1 MNTSSAD
8 FPTIN
13 PLQAAYGGGL
23 NDAFVAKLNPS
34 GTRLVYSTYLGGSGN
49 DVAFAVAV
57 DPSGFAYVAGRTA
70 SLDFPTAN
78 PLQRTY
84 AGGPSDCFVAKL
96 NAEGS
101 MLVYSTYLGGSGNLN
116 ENIFGIAADAAGNAY
131 VSGFTNSLDFP
142 IVNAFQPSYGGG
154 NSDAFTAKLNATG
167 SALVYSSYLS
177 GRDADR
183 GDYIVL
189 DAAGNVYMIGWTAS
203 IDFPTRNPFQA
214 TFGGSTFDA
223 FVVKLGVDDRPTTIA
238 IVSAAGFNTSP
249 VASESI
255 VAAFGVGFVNRAATT
270 VRVKDSSGTERS
282 APVFFVSQNQINF
295 QIPQGTV
302 SGTAT
307 VTVFDYN
314 AAIAV
319 GSVQITP

>member
-1 MNTSSAD
+1 
-8 FPTIN
+8 
-13 PLQAAYGGGL
+13 LQVAYGGGL

-34 GTRLVYSTYLGGSGN
+34 GTQLVYSTYLGGSDN
-49 DVAFAVAV
+49 DLALAVAV
-57 DPSGFAYVAGRTA
+57 GPFGFAYVAGRTS

-96 NAEGS
+96 NVAGS
-101 MLVYSTYLGGSGNLN
+101 MLVYSTYLGGSSNQN

-154 NSDAFTAKLNATG
+154 NFDAFTAKLNATG
-167 SALVYSSYLS
+167 SALVYSTYLG
-177 GRDADR
+177 GREEDR

-189 DAAGNVYMIGWTAS
+189 DAVGNVYMIGWTAS
-203 IDFPTRNPFQA
+203 SDFPTRNPFQA
-214 TFGGSTFDA
+214 TFGGGAFDA
-223 FVVKLGVDDRPTTIA
+223 FVVKLSVDDRPTTIA
-238 IVSAAGFNTSP
+238 IVSAASFNTSP

-255 VAAFGVGFVNRAATT
+255 VTAFGVGFVNPVATT
-270 VRVKDSSGTERS
+270 VTVKDSSGTERS
-282 APVFFVSQNQINF
+282 ATVFFVSENQINF

-307 VTVFDYN
+307 VTVFDHN

-319 GSVQITP
+319 GSVQITPR

>member
-1 MNTSSAD
+1 M
-8 FPTIN
+8 
-13 PLQAAYGGGL
+13 QVAYGGGL

-49 DVAFAVAV
+49 DLAFAVAV
-57 DPSGFAYVAGRTA
+57 DPSGFAYVAGRT
-70 SLDFPTAN
+70 SSMDFPTAN

-96 NAEGS
+96 NVAGS

-154 NSDAFTAKLNATG
+154 NFDAFTAKLNATG
-167 SALVYSSYLS
+167 SALVYSTYLG
-177 GRDADR
+177 GREEDR

-189 DAAGNVYMIGWTAS
+189 DAVGNVYMIGWTAS
-203 IDFPTRNPFQA
+203 SDFPTRNPFQA
-214 TFGGSTFDA
+214 TFGGGAFDA
-223 FVVKLGVDDRPTTIA
+223 FVVKLSVDDRPTTIA
-238 IVSAAGFNTSP
+238 IVSSP

-255 VAAFGVGFVNRAATT
+255 VAAFGVGFVNPSSTT

-282 APVFFVSQNQINF
+282 APVFFVSKNQINF

-307 VTVFDYN
+307 VTVFDHN